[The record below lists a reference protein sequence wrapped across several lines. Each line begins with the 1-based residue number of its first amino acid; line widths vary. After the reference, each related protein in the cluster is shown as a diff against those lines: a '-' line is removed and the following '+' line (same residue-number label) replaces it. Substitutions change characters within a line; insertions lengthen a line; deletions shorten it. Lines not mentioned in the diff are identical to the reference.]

1 MKLVMNIQLKKRE
14 NGIYYVVIRDDK
26 GRRHWKSLQTSVKT
40 EATFL
45 FNKYKDAYLEAKIKT
60 FETKTVHGISLK
72 DFVNEFLK
80 HIQST
85 KEYNTYEAYLFILK
99 DFLKFINGDI
109 TINKIV
115 RKNIDEYIYYCKN
128 ILHNKHITIN
138 KKLRHLKSF
147 FNKAIEWEYIKN
159 NPISTKQ
166 YLKVDKLPPRCLTSE
181 EINKLLL
188 SIDDVKFKVFVYMA
202 ILTGCRR
209 NELLN
214 LTWDDIDFNKRT
226 ITIRK
231 AKSHYSRYVPISDE
245 LYNIL
250 YPIRGIGKIFPWAPD
265 FTSEKFRN
273 YARKAGIKCRLHD
286 LRHSFATHLL
296 NSCGNIKIVQD
307 LLGHRD
313 IQSTMVY
320 AHSISEL
327 NRIAINNLKFT

>member
-1 MKLVMNIQLKKRE
+1 MKINMQLLKRD
-14 NGIYYVVIRDDK
+14 NGVYYILLRDEK
-26 GRRHWKSLQTSVKT
+26 GKQHWKSLKT
-40 EATFL
+40 KNKPEATIL
-45 FNKYKDAYLEAKIKT
+45 YNKFKKAYLEGRIKRL
-60 FETKTVHGISLK
+60 EEGVKNISLK
-72 DFVNEFLK
+72 AFVEEFLAY
-80 HIQST
+80 IEPT
-85 KEYNTYEAYLFILK
+85 KEHNTYETYSFILK
-99 DFLKFINGDI
+99 DFLKFINGNCKTSNI
-109 TINKIV
+109 TSKT
-115 RKNIDEYIYYCKN
+115 IDEYIIYCKN
-128 ILHNKHITIN
+128 ILRNKNVTIN

-166 YLKVDKLPPRCLTSE
+166 YLKVDKLPPRCLTSD
-181 EINKLLL
+181 EINKLIL

-214 LTWDDIDFNKRT
+214 LIWDDIDFGKRT

-250 YPIRGIGKIFPWAPD
+250 YPIRGIGKIFPWTPD

-296 NSCGNIKIVQD
+296 NSCGNIKVVQD

-320 AHSISEL
+320 AHSVSEL
-327 NRIAINNLKFT
+327 NRKAINNLKFT